1 MKIFTNTA
9 PTFCALILCGGSS
22 SRFFPLQEKPLFQLA
37 GQSLLQKSIT
47 AAKNGG
53 AARALVVASAD
64 NAQQI
69 QVEAEA
75 IANNL
80 GFEVEV
86 TTQPRGG
93 LAEAVLCA
101 RDKVQKDEGLL
112 VMCTN
117 DLLAATKQVDQADD
131 DCSGSLRGFFGN
143 ALGNTLGNTLGKY
156 TKKLWKTS
164 VLQNLVYKAHS
175 GNVDAVILG
184 HIVENYFPGGYLL
197 CRDEKVVDI
206 IEKPKPGTQPSDMV
220 TVLLHYFPNSKPLM
234 SALESQGGA
243 EEGRY
248 ERSLMQLE
256 RVAVLRHRG
265 RWQAIKY
272 PWDLLKALPLVL
284 SGISSYRAPSAT
296 IHKSAII
303 EGPVHIADGA
313 DIGAFAVIRGP
324 AYIGQNATVGT
335 HSLVR
340 ESLVENGALVG
351 AHTEVARSII
361 CPGAK
366 LHRNYVGDSVV
377 GQNALL
383 GGGSVLANVRFD
395 GAPVRANIN
404 GEKKSTDLIKC
415 GAIIGQNAKLGVNTT
430 CMPGTLF
437 PPNSVL
443 LPSDS

>member
-1 MKIFTNTA
+1 MKIFTNAA
-9 PTFCALILCGGSS
+9 PAFCALILCGGSS

-117 DLLAATKQVDQADD
+117 DLLAATKQADE
-131 DCSGSLRGFFGN
+131 DCSGGFRCFWGKI
-143 ALGNTLGNTLGKY
+143 LGKY
-156 TKKLWKTS
+156 TKILWKTS
-164 VLQNLVYKAHS
+164 VLQNLVCKAHS
-175 GNVDAVILG
+175 GNVDAVLLG

-197 CRDEKVVDI
+197 CRGDKVVDI

-220 TVLLHYFPNSKPLM
+220 TVLLHYFPNLKPLM

-248 ERSLMQLE
+248 ERALMQLE

-313 DIGAFAVIRGP
+313 NIGAFAVIRGP
-324 AYIGQNATVGT
+324 AYIGKNATVGT

-377 GQNALL
+377 GENALL

-404 GEKKSTDLIKC
+404 GEKKSTDLVKC